1 MEHTLHQE
9 RRDFLRKVS
18 LSAGGL
24 LLGFTLFE
32 DLAAQTGKGHVIAAG
47 VEVAF
52 ERASVL
58 AVEAPRQ
65 LLAVTLKLPLVK
77 PDAN

>member
-1 MEHTLHQE
+1 MEHTIHQE

-32 DLAAQTGKGHVIAAG
+32 DLAAQTGKGHVIDG
-47 VEVAF
+47 VHHDF
-52 ERASVL
+52 NSYLSRATDGSITT
-58 AVEAPRQ
+58 ASDSDSG
-65 LLAVTLKLPLVK
+65 TSWSGG
-77 PDAN
+77 